1 MKFDHK
7 ELQND
12 LNAMRL
18 SRLAPERAVGDNFL
32 FEERVSDI
40 REKYF
45 EDFDPTATKLSTLQ
59 SRHFRLAVQ
68 GARRSHVPTT
78 FQTGNALA
86 LYRPDI
92 EPNQKLVRL
101 ERIDDI
107 LMGAGQDYAALQ
119 TALSPRSRDD
129 ALISTIVD
137 QWKIFPGARPSFVAF
152 KSELQDDLTKSDWL
166 IRLRERLGLGHFA
179 PAPGEKQSFAL
190 MEYKVK
196 DVLDDWEA
204 LKSRGAERPF
214 AFPTVLEAPGSP
226 HYFPAPTGSA
236 GGFTIDLSETD
247 RSRASIRE
255 LLHIR
260 LNYRLEHL
268 VRVGQL
274 VGPLPELKLS
284 AARDAHLDKLRRQS
298 GRADFGT
305 HMAGEVDE

>member
-179 PAPGEKQSFAL
+179 RRRARNNPLRS
-190 MEYKVK
+190 
-196 DVLDDWEA
+196 WN
-204 LKSRGAERPF
+204 
-214 AFPTVLEAPGSP
+214 
-226 HYFPAPTGSA
+226 
-236 GGFTIDLSETD
+236 I
-247 RSRASIRE
+247 RSRMCWTT
-255 LLHIR
+255 
-260 LNYRLEHL
+260 
-268 VRVGQL
+268 G
-274 VGPLPELKLS
+274 
-284 AARDAHLDKLRRQS
+284 RR
-298 GRADFGT
+298 
-305 HMAGEVDE
+305 